1 MNTIKQNKADPE
13 YGEKKIVAVNDFHFG
28 EVVKRNE
35 SSYIP
40 QIAL

>member
-1 MNTIKQNKADPE
+1 MNKAKQNRS
-13 YGEKKIVAVNDFHFG
+13 GIQKKKVVAVNDFHFG